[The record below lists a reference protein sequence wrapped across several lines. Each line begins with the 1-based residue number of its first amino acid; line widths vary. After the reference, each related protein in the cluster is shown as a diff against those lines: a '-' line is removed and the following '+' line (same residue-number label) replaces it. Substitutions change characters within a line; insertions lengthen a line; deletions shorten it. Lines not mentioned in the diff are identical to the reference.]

1 MPSRS
6 HQVGLSA
13 IGHFSPSLV
22 AGKLLTFGK
31 CLVEDDRL
39 VLSLGHEQ
47 GRPRNYVD
55 SPLGCSR
62 GTLSPDD
69 NLFPFPSIQPRPRTI
84 LYGTSQGRPST
95 FGRGLLNARTT
106 ANRTFFMS
114 GMWVRGGWV
123 GDVEDGA

>member
-1 MPSRS
+1 MPSWS

-39 VLSLGHEQ
+39 VLGLGHEQ
-47 GRPRNYVD
+47 GRPRNHVG

-62 GTLSPDD
+62 RTISPH
-69 NLFPFPSIQPRPRTI
+69 NRYSHSRAFGPRPRPRRLHSWVHDI
-84 LYGTSQGRPST
+84 PRRLHEH
-95 FGRGLLNARTT
+95 LNLSSSR
-106 ANRTFFMS
+106 
-114 GMWVRGGWV
+114 
-123 GDVEDGA
+123 